1 MFLEVVQSQRNEV
14 LPPGS
19 ILSLVVI
26 KCGVLFVSQKM
37 ENEKMLEILVL
48 LSLEVGS
55 VRLCSDLWKVLC
67 TARLW

>member
-1 MFLEVVQSQRNEV
+1 LEVVEGQRNEV

-55 VRLCSDLWKVLC
+55 VRLYSDSWKVLC

>member
-1 MFLEVVQSQRNEV
+1 MEVVEGQRHEV

-26 KCGVLFVSQKM
+26 KCGVLFVIQKM
-37 ENEKMLEILVL
+37 ENEKMLEMLVL

-55 VRLCSDLWKVLC
+55 VRLYSDSWKVLC